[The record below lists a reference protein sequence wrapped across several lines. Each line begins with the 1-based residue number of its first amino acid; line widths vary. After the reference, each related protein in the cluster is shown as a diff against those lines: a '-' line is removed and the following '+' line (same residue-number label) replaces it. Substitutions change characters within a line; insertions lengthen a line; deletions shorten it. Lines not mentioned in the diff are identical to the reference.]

1 MVKCGKCGGVFCPR
15 CMNAGIFSSSCPFCD
30 EDVQRGTVIARG

>member
-15 CMNAGIFSSSCPFCD
+15 CMNAGMFSSSCPFCG